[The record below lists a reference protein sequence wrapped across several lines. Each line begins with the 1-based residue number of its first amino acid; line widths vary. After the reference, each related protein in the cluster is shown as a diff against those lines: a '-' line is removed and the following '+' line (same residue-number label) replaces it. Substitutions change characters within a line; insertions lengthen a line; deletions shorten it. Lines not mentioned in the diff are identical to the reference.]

1 MILCNGSEAEGVA
14 DIMMRKNS
22 IEEFAGSLSSAKP
35 VPGGGGA
42 CAAAGAFA
50 AALGMM
56 VANLTVGKKRYA
68 DVEEEMKE
76 ILIRLG
82 ALRDQLLELIDKD
95 AEAFEPLSRAYG
107 LPRET
112 PDQREE
118 KERVLEAALYEAS
131 MVPLEIME
139 RILEAMEDLEILSK
153 KGSRI
158 VISDAGVG
166 VLFAQAA
173 LDGASLNVFIN
184 TKLMKNYERAQE
196 LNQKAEALIQEGTK
210 FQEGIYQEVCAKIR

>member
-1 MILCNGSEAEGVA
+1 MILCNGSEAEGAA

-139 RILEAMEDLEILSK
+139 RILKAMEDLEILSK

-184 TKLMKNYERAQE
+184 TKLMKDQITAQRIDK
-196 LNQKAEALIQEGTK
+196 KAEDMIRQGQEYK
-210 FQEGIYQEVCAKIR
+210 DRIYSTVMSQIR

>member
-1 MILCNGSEAEGVA
+1 MIRCKGSEAEGAA
-14 DIMMRKNS
+14 DIMMSKNS
-22 IEEFAGSLSSAKP
+22 IEEFAGGLSSAKP

-68 DVEEEMKE
+68 EVEEEMKE

-82 ALRDQLLELIDKD
+82 VLRDQLLELIDKD

-112 PDQREE
+112 PEQREE

-139 RILEAMEDLEILSK
+139 RILEAMGDLEILSK

-184 TKLMKNYERAQE
+184 TKLMKDRDRAQRIDE
-196 LNQKAEALIQEGTK
+196 KAEDLIRQGQEYK
-210 FQEGIYQEVCAKIR
+210 ERIYSAVMSQIR

>member
-1 MILCNGSEAEGVA
+1 MILCNGSEAEGAA

-95 AEAFEPLSRAYG
+95 AESFEPLSRAYG

-139 RILEAMEDLEILSK
+139 RILKAMEDLEILSK

-184 TKLMKNYERAQE
+184 TKLMKDRGRAQRIDE
-196 LNQKAEALIQEGTK
+196 KAEDLIRQGQEYK
-210 FQEGIYQEVCAKIR
+210 ERIYSAVMLQIR

>member
-22 IEEFAGSLSSAKP
+22 IEEFAGSLSSARP

-184 TKLMKNYERAQE
+184 TKLMKDRDRAQRIDE
-196 LNQKAEALIQEGTK
+196 KAEDLIRQGQEYK
-210 FQEGIYQEVCAKIR
+210 DRIYSAVMSQIR

>member
-184 TKLMKNYERAQE
+184 TKRMKDRDRAQRIDE
-196 LNQKAEALIQEGTK
+196 KAEDLIRQGQEYK
-210 FQEGIYQEVCAKIR
+210 ERIYSAVMAQIR

>member
-1 MILCNGSEAEGVA
+1 
-14 DIMMRKNS
+14 MMSKNS
-22 IEEFAGSLSSAKP
+22 IEEFAGGLSSAKP

-68 DVEEEMKE
+68 EVEEEMKE

-82 ALRDQLLELIDKD
+82 VLRDQLLELIDKD

-112 PDQREE
+112 PEQREE

-139 RILEAMEDLEILSK
+139 RILEAMGDLEILSK

-173 LDGASLNVFIN
+173 LDGRIKSQRR
-184 TKLMKNYERAQE
+184 ES
-196 LNQKAEALIQEGTK
+196 
-210 FQEGIYQEVCAKIR
+210 IRRQRI

>member
-184 TKLMKNYERAQE
+184 TKLMKDRDRAQRIDE
-196 LNQKAEALIQEGTK
+196 KAEDLIRQGQEYK
-210 FQEGIYQEVCAKIR
+210 VRIYSAVMAQIR

>member
-1 MILCNGSEAEGVA
+1 MILCNGSEAEGAA

-68 DVEEEMKE
+68 DVEEEMTE

-184 TKLMKNYERAQE
+184 TKLMKDRDRAQRIDE
-196 LNQKAEALIQEGTK
+196 KAEDLIRQGQEYK
-210 FQEGIYQEVCAKIR
+210 VRIYSAVMAQIR

>member
-139 RILEAMEDLEILSK
+139 RILKAMEDLEILSK

-184 TKLMKNYERAQE
+184 TKLMKDRGRAQRIDE
-196 LNQKAEALIQEGTK
+196 KAEDLIRQGQEYK
-210 FQEGIYQEVCAKIR
+210 ERIYSAVMLQIR

>member
-76 ILIRLG
+76 SLIRLG
-82 ALRDQLLELIDKD
+82 VLRDQLLELIDKD

-184 TKLMKNYERAQE
+184 TKLMKDRDRAQRIDE
-196 LNQKAEALIQEGTK
+196 KAEDLIRQGQEYK
-210 FQEGIYQEVCAKIR
+210 ERIYSAVMLQIR

>member
-1 MILCNGSEAEGVA
+1 
-14 DIMMRKNS
+14 MMSKNS
-22 IEEFAGSLSSAKP
+22 IEEFAGGLSSAKP

-68 DVEEEMKE
+68 EVEEEMKE

-82 ALRDQLLELIDKD
+82 VLRDQLLELIDKD

-112 PDQREE
+112 PEQREE

-139 RILEAMEDLEILSK
+139 RILEAMGDLEILSK

-184 TKLMKNYERAQE
+184 TKLMKDQITAQRIDK
-196 LNQKAEALIQEGTK
+196 KAEDMIWQGQEYK
-210 FQEGIYQEVCAKIR
+210 DRIYSTVMSQIR

>member
-68 DVEEEMKE
+68 DVEDEMKE

-184 TKLMKNYERAQE
+184 TKLMKDRGRAQRIDE
-196 LNQKAEALIQEGTK
+196 KAEDLIRQGQEYK
-210 FQEGIYQEVCAKIR
+210 DRIYSAVMSQIR

>member
-1 MILCNGSEAEGVA
+1 MILCNGSEAEGAA

-139 RILEAMEDLEILSK
+139 RILKAMEDLEILSK

-184 TKLMKNYERAQE
+184 TKLMKDRDRAQRIDE
-196 LNQKAEALIQEGTK
+196 KAEDLIRQGQEYK
-210 FQEGIYQEVCAKIR
+210 ERIYSAVMLQIR

>member
-82 ALRDQLLELIDKD
+82 ALRDQLMELIDKD

-184 TKLMKNYERAQE
+184 TKLMKDRDRAQRIDE
-196 LNQKAEALIQEGTK
+196 KAEDLIRQGQEYK
-210 FQEGIYQEVCAKIR
+210 DRIYSAVMSQIR

>member
-1 MILCNGSEAEGVA
+1 MILCNGSEAEGAA

-112 PDQREE
+112 PEQREE

-139 RILEAMEDLEILSK
+139 RILKAMEDLEILSK

-184 TKLMKNYERAQE
+184 TKLMKDQITAQRIDK
-196 LNQKAEALIQEGTK
+196 KAEDMIRQGQEYK
-210 FQEGIYQEVCAKIR
+210 DRIYSTVMSQIR

>member
-82 ALRDQLLELIDKD
+82 ALRDQLMELIDKD

-131 MVPLEIME
+131 MVPLAIME

-184 TKLMKNYERAQE
+184 TKLMKDRGRAQRIDE
-196 LNQKAEALIQEGTK
+196 KAEDLIRQGQEYK
-210 FQEGIYQEVCAKIR
+210 DRIYSAVMSQIR

>member
-139 RILEAMEDLEILSK
+139 RILKAMEDLEILSK

-184 TKLMKNYERAQE
+184 TKLMKDQITAQRIDK
-196 LNQKAEALIQEGTK
+196 KAEDMIRQGQEYK
-210 FQEGIYQEVCAKIR
+210 DRIYSTVMSQIR